1 MKGVTRSLLLALA
14 VYTHTDWELD
24 SCFLTYEPLSRF
36 FHPPLDLCPFTF
48 SIQLYL
54 TKPLSCMRRLQS
66 NLAYLA
72 SISDRPHKP
81 VGTIPPCPAIMD
93 APPPVEG
100 NAISD
105 EGMAGLRSQYEHL
118 RSLYPDVGQRP
129 MNMNQMRG
137 VTAGGQVAGGPMS
150 SGGPGGAAG
159 AMRV

>member
-1 MKGVTRSLLLALA
+1 
-14 VYTHTDWELD
+14 
-24 SCFLTYEPLSRF
+24 
-36 FHPPLDLCPFTF
+36 
-48 SIQLYL
+48 
-54 TKPLSCMRRLQS
+54 MRRLQS

-81 VGTIPPCPAIMD
+81 VGTIPACPAIMD

-105 EGMAGLRSQYEHL
+105 EGMAGLRSQYEYL
-118 RSLYPDVGQRP
+118 KSLYPDVGQRQ
-129 MNMNQMRG
+129 MNLNQMRG
-137 VTAGGQVAGGPMS
+137 VTAGGQGVGGPLS